1 MTGTT
6 RLDKV
11 PDVPWGKVAAVVG
24 GLVALRLTVGGVV
37 AVVGVAYREAK
48 DRLFDASWLPR

>member
-1 MTGTT
+1 MTGGT
-6 RLDKV
+6 RPENV
-11 PDVPWGKVAAVVG
+11 PEVPWGKVAAILG

-37 AVVGVAYREAK
+37 GLVRVAYREAK